1 GSPQLVEIY
10 TVIQV
15 FHQWEMPL
23 NLVTDSQYV
32 ANVVRRLEKA
42 WLKEVDSELAFLMFK
57 QLWDLLSRC
66 VNPYYVLHVR
76 SHTSFPGFISEGNA
90 QADRLT
96 APAWTVSVP
105 DVSTQARLL
114 YEFFHQSARML
125 RRQFGL
131 TWDTAQSI
139 IQMCPDSQCL
149 APIPQRGVNPRGEK
163 ALQIWQSDVTH
174 IGEFGKQKYVHVSID
189 TFSGALWATAET
201 REKSKDILRHWKG
214 AFAALGVPHQIKTDN
229 GPGAKTQAFL
239 AQWGIRHITSIPYSP
254 QSQGIVERAYLALKQ
269 LLQKQ

>member
-1 GSPQLVEIY
+1 TGTELNTIYLPLTKDHFNWCEANSLELQIALENFRGQILVHYPSHKLFSFNEEINIIPESLSREVPVEGPTLFTGESGRTGKAVIVWCDREEWKHQVHHVVGSPQLVEIY
-10 TVIQV
+10 AVIQV

-57 QLWDLLSRC
+57 QLWDLLSHC

-149 APIPQRGVNPRGEK
+149 APIPQRG
-163 ALQIWQSDVTH
+163 
-174 IGEFGKQKYVHVSID
+174 
-189 TFSGALWATAET
+189 
-201 REKSKDILRHWKG
+201 
-214 AFAALGVPHQIKTDN
+214 
-229 GPGAKTQAFL
+229 
-239 AQWGIRHITSIPYSP
+239 
-254 QSQGIVERAYLALKQ
+254 
-269 LLQKQ
+269 